1 MRSSSRNGF
10 VRNSTAPDFMARTLI
25 GLVPCPVMK
34 MIGIGA
40 SSASRTPTRSSPL
53 ASGSCTSRIRQVGS
67 FVRRWPRNSAAD
79 ANVSHRRPTDRMR
92 LRNASRTD
100 RSSSTTY
107 TIGPSVAITL
117 SAPSICGVS
126 SSASSLVSGSIT
138 RVLVQDEVR
147 KPRDP
152 APAFLP
158 RTWYDETAQSGNA
171 EHSRRGITSLHAPG
185 AHAAKR
191 ALRLRERQA
200 RRGGT
205 MMRTP
210 LTTLHLDSSDFCVT
224 RVGFGAWAIDGSGW
238 AFGWGPQEHS
248 DSIAA
253 IRHALDLGVDWI
265 DATAFKGLGD
275 SEEPDAELCNLS
287 PDDRPY
293 VFTKC
298 GLIFDEG
305 ARTGEPRRSRWPASI
320 RQECEASLR
329 RLGVERI
336 DLYHLHWPEETD
348 TRVEDS
354 LNATMPTFAGHRTGV
369 VWYSPRQADLLTETL
384 SRAPT
389 TAS

>member
-1 MRSSSRNGF
+1 
-10 VRNSTAPDFMARTLI
+10 
-25 GLVPCPVMK
+25 
-34 MIGIGA
+34 
-40 SSASRTPTRSSPL
+40 
-53 ASGSCTSRIRQVGS
+53 
-67 FVRRWPRNSAAD
+67 
-79 ANVSHRRPTDRMR
+79 
-92 LRNASRTD
+92 
-100 RSSSTTY
+100 
-107 TIGPSVAITL
+107 
-117 SAPSICGVS
+117 
-126 SSASSLVSGSIT
+126 
-138 RVLVQDEVR
+138 
-147 KPRDP
+147 
-152 APAFLP
+152 
-158 RTWYDETAQSGNA
+158 
-171 EHSRRGITSLHAPG
+171 
-185 AHAAKR
+185 
-191 ALRLRERQA
+191 
-200 RRGGT
+200 

-210 LTTLHLDSSDFCVT
+210 LTTLHLDSSDFCIT

-389 TAS
+389 TASPVAVAWTLTSRGVAGAIVGASSADQIEGWIDAVTLILSRANLGEIVTAIGRTGAGHGARLPAALAA